1 MHTERLSRDDSSSTE
16 PSLTG
21 APCDHRY
28 LQNVNPM
35 DWHAAEWGAFGQ
47 VGALVVAA
55 VAGLLVWLQVRHGRQ
70 VREDQTRP
78 YVIVDFEFRGML
90 VLISVKNIGTT
101 PAANVHIMFDKP
113 LQSPTQSL
121 KPERFAVFSEPIA
134 MMAPGRAIRVYF
146 GMGPDFFPTDGEGV
160 PLRYEVEV
168 RYSDLGGKR
177 NYIDPSNILDLAPF
191 KHTSVDRDD
200 LHEIAQRV
208 KGIEQ
213 AMKQWTQRGRLGIN
227 SITQAEIDERDA
239 EYLEER
245 HAEDQSADAGGPPKA
260 DDQPG

>member
-1 MHTERLSRDDSSSTE
+1 
-16 PSLTG
+16 
-21 APCDHRY
+21 
-28 LQNVNPM
+28 M
-35 DWHAAEWGAFGQ
+35 DPTKWQAAEWGAFGQ

-101 PAANVHIMFDKP
+101 PAANVHIRFDKP
-113 LQSPTQSL
+113 LQSPTKSL

-146 GMGPDFFPTDGEGV
+146 GIGPDFFPSDGEGV

-177 NYIDPSNILDLAPF
+177 NYADPPSILDLAPF

-227 SITQAEIDERDA
+227 SITQAEIDKRDA
-239 EYLEER
+239 AYWDEMN
-245 HAEDQSADAGGPPKA
+245 AEDESPDPEVTQEADE
-260 DDQPG
+260 QPS

>member
-1 MHTERLSRDDSSSTE
+1 MDPTEW
-16 PSLTG
+16 
-21 APCDHRY
+21 
-28 LQNVNPM
+28 Q
-35 DWHAAEWGAFGQ
+35 AAEWGAFGQ

-55 VAGLLVWLQVRHGRQ
+55 VAGVLVWLQVRHGRQ

-90 VLISVKNIGTT
+90 VLIGVKNIGTT
-101 PAANVHIMFDKP
+101 PAANVRIKFDKP
-113 LQSPTQSL
+113 LQSPTKSL
-121 KPERFAVFSEPIA
+121 EPERFAIFSDPIA

-146 GMGPDFFPTDGEGV
+146 GMGPDFFPADGEGV

-168 RYSDLGGKR
+168 TYSDLAGKR
-177 NYIDPSNILDLAPF
+177 NYIDPPNILDLAPF

-213 AMKQWTQRGRLGIN
+213 AMKNWTQRGRLGVN
-227 SITQAEIDERDA
+227 AITQAEIDERDA
-239 EYLEER
+239 AYLDEVGAQNE
-245 HAEDQSADAGGPPKA
+245 PPDPA
-260 DDQPG
+260 VTQETDGQPS